1 MSKSLY
7 GMTDTFYQ
15 LGAIDCFTFIFDER
29 GLRTGYHTMLAA
41 SQEGHSSSQRT
52 EELYDSVGE
61 NEHLGAHACV
71 TGSTQVEHVQARAG
85 T

>member
-29 GLRTGYHTMLAA
+29 GLVESAIFCTLIAA
-41 SQEGHSSSQRT
+41 
-52 EELYDSVGE
+52 
-61 NEHLGAHACV
+61 C
-71 TGSTQVEHVQARAG
+71 
-85 T
+85 